1 VKIVDALSAI
11 AGLKANVP
19 IRRGTGVNIMPS
31 ELLLGLG
38 LIPSML
44 FVYVVLTTFYG
55 ANRAYLAISWLP
67 IALLLVIWIFRLLL
81 NFQHLSDEWWR
92 GLATTIGW
100 ASLVQAALGICLV
113 TRALF
118 RKQGT
123 ISLVLATSA
132 AASPF
137 LLRFIR

>member
-1 VKIVDALSAI
+1 
-11 AGLKANVP
+11 
-19 IRRGTGVNIMPS
+19 MPS

-67 IALLLVIWIFRLLL
+67 IALLLMIWIFRLLL
-81 NFQHLSDEWWR
+81 DFQHLSDEWWR

-100 ASLVQAALGICLV
+100 ASLVQAALGIGLIA
-113 TRALF
+113 RALS
-118 RKQGT
+118 RKQRT
-123 ISLVLATSA
+123 IGLLLATSA